1 MRILQLHC
9 DYIEFTPVKR
19 EIKSAEEIDP
29 QSKRF
34 EEVLVAF
41 IAVEEGDNPDVAK
54 KAMVEI
60 SDSMKKIGCNKLL
73 LYPYAHLSSKL
84 ASPSTALLLLKEM
97 ETQVKNLEIYRAPFG
112 WTKSYKI
119 QVKGH
124 PLAENSKTITASEDK
139 ESTSDALKAESKIQS
154 FWHIMTP
161 DGKMHDVGKFDFSR
175 HDNLEVLAKYES
187 VKQRSANE
195 SPPHVK
201 LMKKLAIAD
210 YEPASD
216 AGNMRFFPNGRLM
229 KSLIERY
236 VTDKVMKYGGLE
248 VETPIMYDSH
258 HPSMES
264 YFNRFPARQYSINSE
279 GKQLFLRFAA
289 CFGQFLMAKDF
300 QMSYKN
306 LPVKLYELTRYSF
319 RREQSGELVGLRRLR
334 AFTMPDCHAFCKDM
348 TQAKEEFR
356 KRFDLSTEVINGLGL
371 DESDYEMAIRFT
383 EDFYN
388 ENKPLIEELV
398 KKIGKPVLVEMWKER
413 FFYFVLK
420 WEFNYVDG
428 LGKASALSTDQ
439 IDVENGERYN
449 IEFIDENNKP
459 QNPIILH
466 NSPSGAIERVIY
478 ALLEKAAKDQTEGRK
493 PMLPLWLSPTQV
505 RVIPV
510 KPEFLEYCN
519 TLTDEISRSDVRVDV
534 DDRNE
539 SVGKSIR
546 DAETEWIRYII
557 VIGEKE
563 VSANTLS
570 IRDRKTGSVRNL
582 TIDELV
588 KEIKEETKDKPF
600 MRLNTNRSLSTRPQI
615 MV

>member
-9 DYIEFTPVKR
+9 DNIEFTPVKK
-19 EIKSAEEIDP
+19 EIKSAEEIEPSPKKID
-29 QSKRF
+29 
-34 EEVLVAF
+34 EVVVAF
-41 IAVEEGDNPDVAK
+41 VAIEEGDNSTVAK
-54 KAMVEI
+54 KAISEI
-60 SDSMKKIGCNKLL
+60 TESMKKVGCNRLL

-84 ASPSTALLLLKEM
+84 ASPSTALSILKEM
-97 ETQVKNLEIYRAPFG
+97 ESLAQGLEVSRAPFG

-124 PLAENSKTITASEDK
+124 PLAENSKTITANDK
-139 ESTSDALKAESKIQS
+139 DSTSEAVKAESKIKS
-154 FWHIMTP
+154 YWYIMTP
-161 DGKMHDVGKFDFSR
+161 DGKMHTVEDFNFAK
-175 HDNLEVLAKYES
+175 HQNLEVLAKYES
-187 VKQRSANE
+187 AKKRSVDE
-195 SPPHVK
+195 PPPHVK
-201 LMKKLAIAD
+201 LMKKMAIAD

-216 AGNMRFFPNGRLM
+216 SGNMRFFPNGRLM
-229 KSLIERY
+229 KSMIERY
-236 VTDKVMKYGGLE
+236 VTDKIMEYGGLE

-264 YFNRFPARQYSINSE
+264 YFHRFPARQYNINSE

-300 QMSYKN
+300 QLSYKN
-306 LPVKLYELTRYSF
+306 MPLKLYELTRYSF
-319 RREQSGELVGLRRLR
+319 RKEQSGELVGLRRLR
-334 AFTMPDCHAFCKDM
+334 AFTMPDCHSMCKDM
-348 TQAKEEFR
+348 EQAKEELR
-356 KRFDLSTEVINGLGL
+356 KRFDLSREVIKGLGI

-383 EDFYN
+383 EEFYN
-388 ENKPLIEELV
+388 ENKSLIEELV
-398 KKIGKPVLVEMWKER
+398 KKNGKPVLIEMWKER

-420 WEFNYVDG
+420 WEFNYIDN

-439 IDVENGERYN
+439 IDVENGKRYN

-466 NSPSGAIERVIY
+466 NSPSGAVERVIY
-478 ALLEKAAKDQTEGRK
+478 VLLEKAAKDIREGRK
-493 PMLPLWLSPTQV
+493 PQFPLWLAPTQV
-505 RVIPV
+505 RAIPV
-510 KPEFLEYCN
+510 KPEFLDYCKR
-519 TLTDEISRSDVRVDV
+519 LAEKISINNIRVDV

-563 VSANTLS
+563 VNAEKMS
-570 IRDRKTGSVRNL
+570 IRDRKSGDVRVL
-582 TIDELV
+582 STDELI
-588 KEIKEETKDKPF
+588 KEIKEETEGKPF
-600 MRLNTNRSLSTRPQI
+600 MRLNMNRNLSKRPQI